1 MTDEI
6 IAPLM
11 PNSSTEQ
18 DEDEKYEISTSE
30 DIRDNE
36 NENLLDNNRRENVD
50 NDRIINREFNVHK
63 KRGLIYLSYSF
74 QTLLFFLSLYYLYD
88 YIDNNSFIKLNL
100 DVIFLISISI
110 IGFIIY
116 IHLDDPL
123 ILTRLPYILLIPMS
137 LISTLSMFIILYKF
151 SILLSFKM
159 MENLMIICFAIYLY
173 LFFLNFFIEVPN
185 YLELIQ
191 LAISLIILSCF
202 GFSIKIFENIQFG
215 VISDMI
221 ISILILE
228 NISILHILFVP
239 EHSYVNYPLIHIN
252 FHIDIVLM
260 LLFYGL
266 CDFTGK

>member
-74 QTLLFFLSLYYLYD
+74 QTLLFFLSLYYLDD

-100 DVIFLISISI
+100 NVIFLISIFI

-123 ILTRLPYILLIPMS
+123 ILTRLPFILLIPMA
-137 LISTLSMFIILYKF
+137 LISTLSMFIILYKL

-159 MENLMIICFAIYLY
+159 MTNLMIICFFIYLY
-173 LFFLNFFIEVPN
+173 LFFFNFFIEVPKISN
-185 YLELIQ
+185 
-191 LAISLIILSCF
+191 AI
-202 GFSIKIFENIQFG
+202 E
-215 VISDMI
+215 
-221 ISILILE
+221 
-228 NISILHILFVP
+228 
-239 EHSYVNYPLIHIN
+239 
-252 FHIDIVLM
+252 
-260 LLFYGL
+260 
-266 CDFTGK
+266 